1 MKLMESIQVLL
12 LECIVAV
19 VVNATEIITSIDI
32 TTATFPVAHIVVT
45 AEASA
50 IIVFVDIIKGL
61 AQFPMQV
68 ATMLT

>member
-1 MKLMESIQVLL
+1 MLDLF
-12 LECIVAV
+12 
-19 VVNATEIITSIDI
+19 SIDI
-32 TTATFPVAHIVVT
+32 TTAAFPVVHILVT
-45 AEASA
+45 AEAST